1 MPEKAEALAMKS
13 QTTLFNESERADYLT
28 TLAHLV
34 GSDGEVTSE
43 EIFALRRLCEELV
56 LGPTS
61 RGQVMAAT
69 TGSSDLT
76 EVLERL
82 SATEL
87 KYGLLLDLCLT
98 AYWDGTLAEAEIAEL
113 HQLGQGLKAEP
124 SQVDACLKLA
134 EKLVKNADTKA
145 ELSALAELGIPR
157 EALAMAC
164 GLEEGR
170 L

>member
-13 QTTLFNESERADYLT
+13 QTTLFNESERADYLV
-28 TLAHLV
+28 TLAHMV

-43 EIFALRRLCEELV
+43 EIFALRKLCEELV

-69 TGSSDLT
+69 TGGSDLT

-82 SATEL
+82 SASEL
-87 KYGLLLDLCLT
+87 KYGLLLDLCLVG
-98 AYWDGTLAEAEIAEL
+98 YWDGSLSEAEVSEL
-113 HQLGQGLKAEP
+113 HQLGEGLKVETP
-124 SQVDACLKLA
+124 QVDACLKLA
-134 EKLVKNADTKA
+134 EKLVKKDDTQ
-145 ELSALAELGIPR
+145 AELGALSDLGIPK

-164 GLEEGR
+164 GLEEGT